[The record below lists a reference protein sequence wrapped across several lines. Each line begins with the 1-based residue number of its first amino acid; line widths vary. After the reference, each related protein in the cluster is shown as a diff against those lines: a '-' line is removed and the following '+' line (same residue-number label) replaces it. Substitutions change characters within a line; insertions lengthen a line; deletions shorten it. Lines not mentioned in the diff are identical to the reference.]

1 MNRFEEERARDG
13 KEMRN
18 TFKRKLDEYGVREE
32 DKKELLSLISHMAS
46 DD

>member
-18 TFKRKLDEYGVREE
+18 TFKRKLDEYGVSED
-32 DKKELLSLISHMAS
+32 DKKELLTLSAHMS
-46 DD
+46 GID